1 MTNREYLER
10 IEELQIDNAKVS
22 KIEGLYGTE
31 VPEIVKRIIS
41 NNDKTIFLEE
51 CRVLSLAEIADAET
65 DLHVDFK
72 GKQILPLF
80 DCMDND
86 FIVYHYGTGKW
97 SLFNIVDEC
106 VFKMRNSLAEL
117 LE

>member
-1 MTNREYLER
+1 MTNKEYLER
-10 IEELQIDNAKVS
+10 MDELQIDNEKVS
-22 KIEGLYGTE
+22 KIEGLYETKMPE
-31 VPEIVKRIIS
+31 VVRKIIS
-41 NNDKTIFLEE
+41 NNDETIFLEE
-51 CRVLSLAEIADAET
+51 CRVLSLLEIAGAEA

-106 VFKMRNSLAEL
+106 VFKIRNSLMDL